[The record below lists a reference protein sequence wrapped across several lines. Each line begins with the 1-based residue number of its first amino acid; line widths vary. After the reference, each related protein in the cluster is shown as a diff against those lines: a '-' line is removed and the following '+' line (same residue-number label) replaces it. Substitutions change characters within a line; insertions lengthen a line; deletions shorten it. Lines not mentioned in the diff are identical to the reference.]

1 VIARRTTQNL
11 QNTQSQI
18 FSASSA
24 VSALIVVLAC
34 TACGK
39 KGPPLPPLVKIP
51 TAPAEF
57 SAERRAD
64 TIEFRF
70 VVPATNTDGTRPA
83 NVERVDVYALPAP
96 AAPDPGAMPG
106 AAITPPPL
114 TVSEIL
120 KTATRVA
127 TVAVK
132 APRDPNATIEPDD
145 PDSDMDAPEGKG
157 LDQGAPA
164 RVSDDLDAEIATPAG
179 AAKREK
185 ARKPASHPTPDDEN
199 PQPLLSPPWIVPSR
213 TYVSVG
219 VTTRGRP
226 GPLSAR
232 ATVPLLDPPD
242 APDSAEFTYTENAI
256 AVRWTPVAPH
266 AAIQAPA
273 GDDEGVLPSR
283 PIGVELPTI
292 AYNVY
297 DAALDLKLTPAPL
310 RAPEFSDP
318 RIAWNQERC
327 YSVRAVETRNGL
339 SIESEPAF
347 TACETLV
354 DTFPPAAPKGLDA
367 VAGDGAINLIWE
379 PNGEKD
385 LAGYIVL
392 RGVATGGALEPITPV
407 PIPQTFFKDA
417 VPAGTAYVY
426 AIRAVD
432 GAGNVSELSNRKQ
445 ESARD

>member
-1 VIARRTTQNL
+1 VIDGRRK
-11 QNTQSQI
+11 I
-18 FSASSA
+18 SAFI
-24 VSALIVVLAC
+24 LVVMLCA
-34 TACGK
+34 ACGK
-39 KGPPLPPLVKIP
+39 KAPPLPPLVKIP
-51 TAPAEF
+51 TAPTEF

-83 NVERVDVYALPAP
+83 NVERVDVYALPPPAP
-96 AAPDPGAMPG
+96 VVMTGPP
-106 AAITPPPL
+106 ITQAPL
-114 TVSEIL
+114 TVTEIL
-120 KTATRVA
+120 KTATKVA
-127 TVAVK
+127 SVAVK

-157 LDQGAPA
+157 LDQGAVA
-164 RVSDDLDAEIATPAG
+164 RISNALDADASEPVDAPKRAKTP
-179 AAKREK
+179 K
-185 ARKPASHPTPDDEN
+185 PTPPERPDEDN
-199 PQPLLSPPWIVPSR
+199 PQPLLAPPWVAPSR

-226 GPLSAR
+226 GLLSAR

-242 APDSAEFTYTENAI
+242 APDSVAFTYSESAI
-256 AVRWTPVAPH
+256 AVTWTPVTPH

-273 GDDEGVLPSR
+273 TTADEGVLPSR

-297 DAALDLKLTPAPL
+297 DASSDLKLTPAPL
-310 RAPEFSDP
+310 RTFRFSDT
-318 RIAWNQERC
+318 RVVWNEERC

-354 DTFPPAAPKGLDA
+354 DTFPPAAPKGLDT

-379 PNGEKD
+379 PNAEKD
-385 LAGYIVL
+385 LAGYLVL
-392 RGVATGGALEPITPV
+392 RGVATGGALEQITPA
-407 PIPQTFFKDA
+407 PIQQTFFKDA
-417 VPAGTAYVY
+417 VPAGAVYVY
-426 AIRAVD
+426 AVRAVD
-432 GAGNVSELSNRKQ
+432 AAGNVSEMSNRKQ